1 MSDLTNA
8 IYQRG
13 FSEPGEDDP
22 LRDFMATYFEHDDE
36 VTRSQVID
44 FIDRIIR
51 LAEPDAGEG
60 TELHGLPEGFSTE
73 PAVKER
79 GVLVAPTPDTTE
91 ATLRAAASEFLDA
104 VEEGRPY
111 TNKALRLRA
120 ALQQPA
126 VQPEGGPE

>member
-51 LAEPDAGEG
+51 LSSPDSSWKGFATDPDVIAIQQNALLGRQWSPFDTAEDGDAAHIDTLTDCPDDR
-60 TELHGLPEGFSTE
+60 TW
-73 PAVKER
+73 
-79 GVLVAPTPDTTE
+79 
-91 ATLRAAASEFLDA
+91 
-104 VEEGRPY
+104 
-111 TNKALRLRA
+111 
-120 ALQQPA
+120 
-126 VQPEGGPE
+126 